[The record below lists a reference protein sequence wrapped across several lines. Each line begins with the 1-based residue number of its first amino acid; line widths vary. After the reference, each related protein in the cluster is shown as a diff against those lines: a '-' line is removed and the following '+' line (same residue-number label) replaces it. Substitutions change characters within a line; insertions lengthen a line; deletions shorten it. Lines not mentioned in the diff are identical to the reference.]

1 MCHPSWE
8 RNTHLLPEF
17 ARCERRTAGR
27 LSQRPRRWRWRQYS
41 RTATL
46 FRTAT
51 LSRTVLRLILPIPYC
66 KRAQKLVANAE
77 RSCAVNVKSCSSGGT
92 AWRRKIFRN
101 SRVNGAPLT
110 VFEFESIVIACI
122 CVGVCVVFDLV
133 VGLLAG
139 TGRFSHFSMIIVLP
153 VRPIEKSRTIFT
165 SPLEFSIQRCASC
178 RSLVSDS
185 DHPDSRTMVGQSAL
199 CGRILRGLKAESP
212 SLDIRGVLNVVAP
225 TLTNSHRNPIS
236 SASPN
241 N

>member
-122 CVGVCVVFDLV
+122 CVGVCGAAALVSDLV
-133 VGLLAG
+133 GGLLAG
-139 TGRFSHFSMIIVLP
+139 TGRFSHFSMIIVLA
-153 VRPIEKSRTIFT
+153 VRLIEKSRTIFT
-165 SPLEFSIQRCASC
+165 SPLELSSQICASR

-185 DHPDSRTMVGQSAL
+185 DHTDSRTILGQSAL
-199 CGRILRGLKAESP
+199 PGRILPGLKAESP
-212 SLDIRGVLNVVAP
+212 SLDTRRVLYVVAP
-225 TLTNSHRNPIS
+225 R
-236 SASPN
+236 
-241 N
+241 